1 MSVTPDVDAGEALD
15 TNATTD
21 KEIDSSD
28 EAKNPTEDKS
38 SADEDADDENAD
50 EKKEAADDGSTEEDD
65 SEASDTAASDE
76 SDDDSSGTG
85 NAAADGGT
93 STLPADPAEPL
104 VDEQGRR
111 IVQGDDGAQAVVV
124 QADPETAA
132 LSDTHNDCR
141 WSCSADK

>member
-1 MSVTPDVDAGEALD
+1 MDVSVTPDVDAGEALD

-65 SEASDTAASDE
+65 SEDLTLRPPTSQTTTRAARVMPQRM
-76 SDDDSSGTG
+76 
-85 NAAADGGT
+85 AVPPHFRQ
-93 STLPADPAEPL
+93 TL
-104 VDEQGRR
+104 QNR
-111 IVQGDDGAQAVVV
+111 
-124 QADPETAA
+124 
-132 LSDTHNDCR
+132 
-141 WSCSADK
+141 